1 MIYCFPP
8 ELEKDSL
15 KIHCMCMY
23 LCVCVRVCVCVR
35 ERGRDYALTS
45 LISQGLELEKDSKA
59 IVRLDLHGVLRER
72 ERVSFE

>member
-1 MIYCFPP
+1 
-8 ELEKDSL
+8 
-15 KIHCMCMY
+15 MCA
-23 LCVCVRVCVCVR
+23 CVRVCVCVR

-72 ERVSFE
+72 ERKERQRERERELVLNKKMVRR